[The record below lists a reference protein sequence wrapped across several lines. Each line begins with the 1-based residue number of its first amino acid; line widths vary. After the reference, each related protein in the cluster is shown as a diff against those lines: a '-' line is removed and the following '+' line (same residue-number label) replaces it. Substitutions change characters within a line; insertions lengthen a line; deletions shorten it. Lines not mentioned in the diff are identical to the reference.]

1 MVLAVSRRF
10 AGATYHSS
18 PTARDR
24 DRVRHLI
31 LERLGW
37 KLLRVWS
44 TDWFLDAASRIETLD
59 ADLQALLAEDRRE
72 AEEEARRVR
81 EMAEAPPPD
90 EQPDD
95 DPVAEP
101 CQELRSEEASE
112 VMELP
117 PLVAMASLP
126 PIATTEIPLSTGLD
140 LAQAQPSVA
149 VDPERFHEPVYR
161 HVLLDM
167 ERNLIAEEG
176 PITFKRISD
185 LIARE
190 HGFQRTGSQISSTIW
205 TALNPLEN
213 HTRLEDG
220 HQLYWPDGTEPAPNV
235 PFRGLMIKGRERLWK
250 EVPLPERL
258 GLVAQLGA
266 KSQGDLPRAVADA
279 IGYGRLTQNFRDE
292 IASLVTMLDAHM
304 SGTLPRDTG

>member
-1 MVLAVSRRF
+1 
-10 AGATYHSS
+10 
-18 PTARDR
+18 
-24 DRVRHLI
+24 
-31 LERLGW
+31 
-37 KLLRVWS
+37 
-44 TDWFLDAASRIETLD
+44 
-59 ADLQALLAEDRRE
+59 
-72 AEEEARRVR
+72 
-81 EMAEAPPPD
+81 MAEAPPPD

-220 HQLYWPDGTEPAPNV
+220 H
-235 PFRGLMIKGRERLWK
+235 
-250 EVPLPERL
+250 
-258 GLVAQLGA
+258 
-266 KSQGDLPRAVADA
+266 
-279 IGYGRLTQNFRDE
+279 
-292 IASLVTMLDAHM
+292 
-304 SGTLPRDTG
+304 